1 MVLATE
7 YAVFGVLVAT
17 IYGVGFFVSFKRAS
31 ALTLDEVLLGG
42 RNLKTLPLAVS
53 VLASVTSSTG
63 IISFTAHFYAYGM
76 NLAWTIIAV
85 FAMIPVTVR
94 IIIPVL
100 YPLKVTSVFEY
111 LRARFGSKISLT
123 ACIMYFIITQSAGA
137 VGIFAAA
144 MSLATIFH
152 ISFLWCCLAIGFTG
166 SLYTALG
173 GLRGVVWT
181 DCMQAVIIVIVPFAI
196 IFKILFDSN
205 SGRFTLR
212 PISDVKLTFFMDY
225 SFDFTKDENMWACM
239 FGLCALHLYR
249 LGMDQISVQRYLAS
263 RNLEQAKR
271 QYYFTLFY
279 MNTKLIT
286 GTVLVALMY
295 TLQTLMGFL
304 LIYWFRDCDP
314 QLSGFIEQVDQLLPF
329 YVKTHLMEFPGFCGL
344 FLCGVVCAATSTISS
359 LINSQAA
366 VVYIDVVSLYF
377 ACNDAQAVRIT
388 RLLAFIAGIIMTL
401 YSVAIPYLGS
411 ATRIILLIHSG
422 ITGPFV
428 GLFLMGLIFPWVN
441 SKGAG
446 TATVL
451 MAAFQVWHMGEK
463 FRLGI
468 QPQRMPATLDYCP
481 GNISTTAMLTETVSI
496 VSSKTKM
503 DDVFVLLRL
512 SAYWSNTISAIVT
525 ILLGIFLSLLTG

>member
-63 IISFTAHFYAYGM
+63 IISFTAHFYAYGIH
-76 NLAWTIIAV
+76 LIWTLIAV

-123 ACIMYFIITQSAGA
+123 ACIMYFVITQSAGA

-152 ISFLWCCLAIGFTG
+152 VSFTWCCLAIGFTG

-181 DCMQAVIIVIVPFAI
+181 DCMQAVIIVFAPFAI
-196 IFKILFDSN
+196 IIKILFDSS

-212 PISDVKLTFFMDY
+212 PISDTIVTQRSICSY
-225 SFDFTKDENMWACM
+225 SFDFTKDENMWACI

-249 LGMDQISVQRYLAS
+249 LGMDQMSVQRYLAS
-263 RNLEQAKR
+263 CTVSFAQRR
-271 QYYFTLFY
+271 DFTR
-279 MNTKLIT
+279 T
-286 GTVLVALMY
+286 GTVLIALMY
-295 TLQTLMGFL
+295 TLQTFMAFL

-314 QLSGFIEQVDQLLPF
+314 QLSGSIKQLDQLLPF
-329 YVKTHLMEFPGFCGL
+329 YVKKHLMEFPGFSGV
-344 FLCGVVCAATSTISS
+344 FLSGVVCAATSTISS

-377 ACNDAQAVRIT
+377 TCNDAQAVRIT
-388 RLLAFIAGIIMTL
+388 RLLALIAGIIMTL

-411 ATRIILLIHSG
+411 ATRIIMVIHSG
-422 ITGPFV
+422 TTGPFV

-468 QPQRMPATLDYCP
+468 RPERMPATLDYCP
-481 GNISTTAMLTETVSI
+481 GNISTTAMFTGNVSI
-496 VSSKTKM
+496 VSSPAK
-503 DDVFVLLRL
+503 
-512 SAYWSNTISAIVT
+512 
-525 ILLGIFLSLLTG
+525 

>member
-1 MVLATE
+1 
-7 YAVFGVLVAT
+7 
-17 IYGVGFFVSFKRAS
+17 
-31 ALTLDEVLLGG
+31 
-42 RNLKTLPLAVS
+42 
-53 VLASVTSSTG
+53 
-63 IISFTAHFYAYGM
+63 
-76 NLAWTIIAV
+76 
-85 FAMIPVTVR
+85 
-94 IIIPVL
+94 
-100 YPLKVTSVFEY
+100 
-111 LRARFGSKISLT
+111 
-123 ACIMYFIITQSAGA
+123 
-137 VGIFAAA
+137 

-152 ISFLWCCLAIGFTG
+152 VSFTWCCLAIGLTG

-181 DCMQAVIIVIVPFAI
+181 DCMQAVIFVFAPFAI
-196 IFKILFDSN
+196 IIKILFDSN

-225 SFDFTKDENMWACM
+225 SFDFTKDENMTA
-239 FGLCALHLYR
+239 R
-249 LGMDQISVQRYLAS
+249 
-263 RNLEQAKR
+263 
-271 QYYFTLFY
+271 
-279 MNTKLIT
+279 T

-295 TLQTLMGFL
+295 TLQTLMAFF

-314 QLSGFIEQVDQLLPF
+314 QLSGSIKQLDQLLPF

-344 FLCGVVCAATSTISS
+344 FLSGVVCAATSTISS

-377 ACNDAQAVRIT
+377 TCNDAQAVRIT
-388 RLLAFIAGIIMTL
+388 RLLAFIVGIIMTL

-411 ATRIILLIHSG
+411 ATRIIMLIHSG
-422 ITGPFV
+422 TTGPFV

-451 MAAFQVWHMGEK
+451 MAAFQVWHMVEK

-468 QPQRMPATLDYCP
+468 KPERMPATLDYCP
-481 GNISTTAMLTETVSI
+481 GNISTTAMLTGNVSI
-496 VSSKTKM
+496 VSSKAKI
-503 DDVFVLLRL
+503 DDVFVPLRL

-525 ILLGIFLSLLTG
+525 ILLGIFLSLLTGGARGCRSRLHLTSNLFVRLWKRMKLIPEHGLNGLPCNEEQVFPFKPEEILKLTAETIV